1 MTAIVS
7 AEILRLRT
15 VAIHRWVA
23 LGILALMAVNAAP
36 FVGGVPANADELT
49 AQLRGLVQ
57 VGVLLIG
64 AYAANVV
71 ADEFRRG
78 AVAATYLV
86 HAAREKVAAAQA
98 LTFGAFGMLLGGLL
112 AGVAVALVLPA
123 ASGDGVDTGLSAAE
137 VAHVIGGAAFCG
149 AVLGATGALVG
160 TVARHP
166 GAALGAFVV
175 WNLAETLLTRAGT
188 DDGIGDY
195 LPIQLVGA
203 ATSLS
208 DDIGALAAMAVLL
221 GELAV
226 LAIAVRRWALPR
238 DLT

>member
-7 AEILRLRT
+7 AELLRLRT

-23 LGILALMAVNAAP
+23 LGIVTLIAVNAAP
-36 FVGGVPANADELT
+36 FVGGVPASADELT

-57 VGVLLIG
+57 TGVLLIG

-78 AVAATYLV
+78 AVASRYLV

-98 LTFGAFGMLLGGLL
+98 LTYGAVGLLLGGLL
-112 AGVAVALVLPA
+112 AGVAVALVVPA
-123 ASGDGVDTGLSAAE
+123 ASRHGVDTGLSVAE
-137 VAHVIGGAAFCG
+137 VANVIGGAAFCG
-149 AVLGATGALVG
+149 AVLGAAGTLVG

-175 WNLAETLLTRAGT
+175 WNLSETLLTRGGT
-188 DDGIGDY
+188 DDGVGDW
-195 LPIQLVGA
+195 LPFQLVGA

-208 DDIGALAAMAVLL
+208 ADVGALAAMAVLL
-221 GELAV
+221 AELAV